1 MVYLRLMDETC
12 KICPICRRKYMKS
25 NGGEKRETVFEM
37 RVYIVIS
44 SLLTPF
50 TLSFYKFRFSASEN
64 RQHAASVK
72 LSFTRSIM

>member
-1 MVYLRLMDETC
+1 MVYWRLMDETC
-12 KICPICRRKYMKS
+12 KICPICRRKYMKT

-50 TLSFYKFRFSASEN
+50 TLSFYKFVSQLAKIDSMRH
-64 RQHAASVK
+64 R
-72 LSFTRSIM
+72 